1 VTATVTA
8 IARSITPHRTITA
21 ARTFI
26 LRSHSMTL
34 TVGGAATQN
43 LVVPHQLAM
52 RLVND
57 HPHVAI
63 RLTLRAVGAAHAA
76 AAEAVNNVRVVRQR
90 PNHQAARAPRR

>member
-8 IARSITPHRTITA
+8 IARSITRHRRITA

-26 LRSHSMTL
+26 LRSHPMTL

-43 LVVPHQLAM
+43 LVVPHQLD
-52 RLVND
+52 RQLVGG
-57 HPHVAI
+57 HPRVTI

-76 AAEAVNNVRVVRQR
+76 GPA
-90 PNHQAARAPRR
+90 